1 VGSPISQVNQ
11 SPGGE
16 RCLLAHDLINDLS
29 VILGRCE
36 LLDELMA
43 ENADF
48 AKHLRMLQEAA
59 THMLN
64 RIAERP
70 CELASRRAEASRSFS
85 RHEELAVTVDP
96 I

>member
-1 VGSPISQVNQ
+1 MSQVNQ

-36 LLDELMA
+36 LLGELMA
-43 ENADF
+43 ENADVV
-48 AKHLRMLQEAA
+48 KNLRMLQEAA

-70 CELASRRAEASRSFS
+70 CELPSRRTKASGSFS
-85 RHEELAVTVDP
+85 RHEELAVTGDP